1 MTSKK
6 FLVLAIL
13 ASIFAHAVVLS
24 LTGFVDMNGES
35 RDPKPLTV
43 SLKEPEKATEEP
55 AAKPP
60 AAAVAPAMP
69 AALPPVPQEDTVAL
83 ENPDSPYTPYLLK
96 VKYRINRRWI
106 YPPEAAS
113 RGHEGET
120 VVRFSIAANGSL
132 AGADVVTSAG
142 SELLDRA
149 ALNVIRASSPFGP
162 LPRPF
167 RLERLHIVAR
177 FQYRLKE

>member
-6 FLVLAIL
+6 LLVLAIL

-24 LTGFVDMNGES
+24 LTGFIDMTGES
-35 RDPKPLTV
+35 RDPETLTV
-43 SLKEPEKATEEP
+43 SLKEPEKATEEQATKP
-55 AAKPP
+55 AAP
-60 AAAVAPAMP
+60 AARRAP

-96 VKYRINRRWI
+96 VKYRINRRWA
-106 YPPEAAS
+106 YPPEAVS

-149 ALNVIRASSPFGP
+149 ALDVIRASSPFGP

-167 RLERLHIVAR
+167 RLDRLNIVAR